1 MMMMMT
7 MVFVTVFVGYQ
18 NTLLTSCSMYCT
30 QCCSA
35 SRHWHTQFRPRLVI
49 LAAWGVV
56 LARHPRK
63 YPVQAGNHKAS
74 LSAVQGSWVPGRV
87 VDCSTPESDIP
98 SRRHLRSATRY
109 HLTVHHVTS
118 WALSVVGPSLL
129 QVRQSETRY
138 RTVSVTRRSETTAL
152 NNCWKRT
159 YFNAATQHAQRSRD
173 ASCLCAIEI
182 DYWHWH

>member
-1 MMMMMT
+1 MMMMT

-49 LAAWGVV
+49 LAAWEVV

-98 SRRHLRSATRY
+98 SRRHLRQLLDITWPYIPRYQLSTFGRRAFSVAGPTVWNSLPDSLRDPALRNNSFKQLLKTNLFQRCHSA
-109 HLTVHHVTS
+109 
-118 WALSVVGPSLL
+118 
-129 QVRQSETRY
+129 
-138 RTVSVTRRSETTAL
+138 RT
-152 NNCWKRT
+152 
-159 YFNAATQHAQRSRD
+159 AQ
-173 ASCLCAIEI
+173 
-182 DYWHWH
+182 